1 MKLFARFGAVLGLA
15 AIVAGVLSA
24 PAQAAAPVLIKS
36 CTVAK
41 PKPFSHMAGGTRIS
55 FVNMGKRTASE
66 ITFAVGY
73 RNAASHYLRRVDD
86 VGSFA
91 PGATITHL
99 LPLYNDVTYS
109 GATTASCMPVRVK
122 WAGGTLW
129 VAPSH

>member
-1 MKLFARFGAVLGLA
+1 MQSFARFGATLGLA
-15 AIVAGVLSA
+15 AFVASGLSA

-55 FVNMGKRTASE
+55 FVNLGKRTASE

-73 RNAASHYLRRVDD
+73 RNAASHYMRRVDD

-91 PGATITHL
+91 PGAVITHV
-99 LPLYNDVTYS
+99 LPLYNDVTYA
-109 GATTASCMPVRVK
+109 GATTSSCMPVRVK